1 MRRITKVA
9 LGGVASCALILG
21 GTQAAG
27 ALSEWLQVREEA
39 ELFTA
44 TGPLDKAK
52 GKITIGEAENGAT
65 VFKLRVTD
73 IDPTLADKLLGAHLH
88 TGPCLEDDF
97 GNPSATPSIAPG
109 PLAGPHYNHDV
120 HFFGKSFPKPGELP
134 SETIAEVSP
143 DTEVW
148 FDLVPD
154 AEGIASDRAKVSFVP
169 VDSDGKMS
177 VVVHV
182 GPTIKNPDLGTV
194 GSAGARQACFPL
206 EVAGVFPTTVPATG

>member
-1 MRRITKVA
+1 VRRITKVA

-27 ALSEWLQVREEA
+27 GALLEMLQIREPA
-39 ELFTA
+39 ELFA
-44 TGPLDKAK
+44 PAGPLDSAK

-65 VFKLRVTD
+65 VFKLRVTE
-73 IDPTLADKLLGAHLH
+73 IDPTLEGKLLGAHLH
-88 TGPCLEDDF
+88 IGPCKEGDF
-97 GNPSATPSIAPG
+97 GNPSASPSPIVPG
-109 PLAGPHYNHDV
+109 AQAGPHYNHDV
-120 HFFGKSFPKPGELP
+120 VAHGKSFPGTAGVDPANF
-134 SETIAEVSP
+134 AEVSP

-154 AEGIASDRAKVSFVP
+154 AEGIASDRARVSFVP

-182 GPTIKNPDLGTV
+182 GPTIRNPDL
-194 GSAGARQACFPL
+194 
-206 EVAGVFPTTVPATG
+206 